1 MQIVLCVLIW
11 YVHANMV
18 DHESVVTQ
26 HEFIDAGMVLLD
38 RREMSCAQGCGGIM
52 YLYAMLG
59 RIGTFQVSTHFLDY
73 TSGKQIPLGNVVHH
87 YFYFCHTC
95 GAELWCP
102 TLGKQ

>member
-1 MQIVLCVLIW
+1 M
-11 YVHANMV
+11 MV
-18 DHESVVTQ
+18 NHEGVPTQ
-26 HEFIDAGMVLLD
+26 HEFFDTGMVLLG

-59 RIGTFQVSTHFLDY
+59 RIGNFKISTHFLDDIRE
-73 TSGKQIPLGNVVHH
+73 KQIPLGNGVHH

-95 GAELWCP
+95 GSELWCP